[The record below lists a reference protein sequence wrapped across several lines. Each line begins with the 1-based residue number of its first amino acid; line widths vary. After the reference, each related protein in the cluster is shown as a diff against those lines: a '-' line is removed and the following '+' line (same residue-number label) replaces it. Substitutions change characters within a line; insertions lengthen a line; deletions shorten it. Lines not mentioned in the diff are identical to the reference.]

1 MAQFTKI
8 AIKKTFI
15 DLLNEKSFDK
25 ITVQEI
31 VSRLGINRN
40 TFYYYYEDK
49 YDLIKK
55 IFEEEA
61 QKAIDEA
68 HICQTWKESFANSA
82 KFALE
87 NKKAIYHIY
96 NSVNREDLEKYLYI
110 VVKNLIVLFIDSY
123 DTNKKIS
130 KTNKDYLVGFYKYAI
145 VGFILDWISRGMT
158 EDLMVFAGPF
168 EKLFIENIK
177 LVLANDN

>member
-31 VSRLGINRN
+31 VSRLEINRN
-40 TFYYYYEDK
+40 TFYYYFEDK
-49 YDLIKK
+49 YDLIKQ
-55 IFEEEA
+55 IFKEEA
-61 QKAIDEA
+61 QKAIDET

-82 KFALE
+82 KFALN

-110 VVKNLIVLFIDSY
+110 VVKNLIILFIDSY
-123 DTNKKIS
+123 DKEKKLS

-145 VGFILDWISRGMT
+145 VGFLLDWISSGMT
-158 EDLMVFAGPF
+158 EDLMIFTGPF

-177 LVLANDN
+177 LVITSDD